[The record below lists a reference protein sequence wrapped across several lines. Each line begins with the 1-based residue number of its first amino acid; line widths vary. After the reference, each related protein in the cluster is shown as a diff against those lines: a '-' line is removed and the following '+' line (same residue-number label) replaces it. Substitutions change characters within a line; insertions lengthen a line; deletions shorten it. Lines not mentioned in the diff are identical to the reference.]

1 LSNCFLKES
10 NESIKD
16 YKIRLCQNKDEYSL
30 SWQEVAELIN
40 GVTSENWGESK
51 YRKWWYAFQDGL
63 EYSSAKQNKVI
74 ENSNDES
81 QPYIPQKEKLE
92 INKDGSHTSE
102 KLLEMSN
109 EQSKDVDYLLS
120 AHGYDIREW
129 ELTSARNNIW
139 NVYSKIDGVQTLY
152 SSKIVVRPRKENDIS
167 VDEIKEFFTELS
179 RDYQSAVHT
188 PVRYSKDGKMLEL
201 NIADLHLGKLCWNGD
216 SGDCYDEKIAE
227 ERFFYIIN
235 DVIERTKDHQLEKIL
250 FVFSN
255 DFFHFDTLTKTTT
268 GGTPQDT
275 NLQYKQMYK
284 LGCTMLVKALDLL
297 KDIAPVETFYI
308 GSNHDKLTSYFAV
321 ENLSAWFRNDSNIS
335 VDTDPKTRKY
345 VEFGNS
351 LIQFS
356 HGHSEKKRLGT
367 TMQVE
372 AREAWGRTLYHEV
385 HAAHIHSEKTVTEDN
400 GVIIRHV
407 SSPTG
412 TDAWH
417 YNSGYVGAVKKA
429 QSFLWDRENGLE
441 LIINTPVK

>member
-1 LSNCFLKES
+1 MDLRQRE
-10 NESIKD
+10 NESFLD
-16 YKIRLCQNKDEYSL
+16 WKIRLVSL
-30 SWQEVAELIN
+30 KIEKEIDLDWIEIVHILGLDCSGDHL
-40 GVTSENWGESK
+40 
-51 YRKWWYAFQDGL
+51 RKISYGL
-63 EYSSAKQNKVI
+63 YEAKQHYENKVI
-74 ENSNDES
+74 ENANDES

-120 AHGYDIREW
+120 AHGYDIKEW

-152 SSKIVVRPRKENDIS
+152 SSKIVVRPRKEDDIS
-167 VDEIKEFFTELS
+167 IDEIKEFFTELS
-179 RDYQSAVHT
+179 RDYQSSVHT
-188 PVRYSKDGKMLEL
+188 PVRYKKDGKMLEV
-201 NIADLHLGKLCWNGD
+201 NIADLHLDKLCFVGD
-216 SGDCYDEKIAE
+216 SNDTYNPYIAR
-227 ERFFYIIN
+227 ERFFYVIN
-235 DVIERTKDHQLEKIL
+235 DVVERTKDYEFEKIL
-250 FVFSN
+250 FIWSN
-255 DFFHFDTLTKTTT
+255 DFFHYDNLNKTTT
-268 GGTPQDT
+268 RGTPQDST
-275 NLQYKQMYK
+275 LQYTQMYK
-284 LGCTMLVKALDLL
+284 LGVSMLVEAINLL
-297 KDIAPVETFYI
+297 SKYAPVETIYV
-308 GSNHDKLTSYFAV
+308 GSNHDKITSYFAT
-321 ENLSAWFRNDSNIS
+321 EYLFAWYRNNSNIS
-335 VDTDPKTRKY
+335 VDNDPKTRKY

-417 YNSGYVGAVKKA
+417 YESGYVGAVKKA